1 MSNKFIISEKSPITT
16 FLRDLRILLIL
27 TLPQMKHI
35 VEFIASASQ
44 GYFDGKVVDIEKLS
58 PTHRTCIGKFL
69 SKSTWDE
76 DLLLKVMQKY
86 ALKRMWAYSIAT
98 GKPIY
103 MIVDDTISKKT
114 KPSSK
119 AKRPIEKCKFHYSH
133 LEGKQVYGHQVV
145 GIILKCGDLVLPYS
159 VTLYEKECMSKI
171 EMTINAI
178 LSLPKAPNKGYV
190 MADSW
195 YSCKK
200 IIVASLSKGFHY
212 IGALK
217 TNRVIYPE
225 NSRLSMQVKGYGK
238 TLKKEDVNLV
248 KVDDS
253 SYWIYRYEGKL
264 NGIEK
269 AVVLLSWPE
278 DALFTEGAL
287 KVFIC
292 TEMDPDTQ
300 SILIHYSKR
309 WPIEIFFRQNKME
322 LGLDRY
328 QIRSAKAIK
337 RFWILTMLT
346 YFYCVTGTSESFCP
360 FGKGLKLANNEVNR
374 NIYTWIYEQSEAG
387 VPINQVFEAL
397 KVA

>member
-1 MSNKFIISEKSPITT
+1 MSNKFIIAEKSPITT
-16 FLRDLRILLIL
+16 FLSELHILLLL
-27 TLPQMKHI
+27 TLPQFKHI

-44 GYFDGKVVDIEKLS
+44 EYFDGKVVNIDKLS
-58 PTHRTCIGKFL
+58 STHRTCIGKFL
-69 SKSTWDE
+69 SKSPWNE
-76 DLLLKVMQKY
+76 DLVLKVMQKY
-86 ALKRMWAYSIAT
+86 ALKKVWDYSIST

-103 MIVDDTISKKT
+103 VITDDTISKKT

-133 LEGKQVYGHQVV
+133 LECKQVYGHQVV

-159 VTLYEKECMSKI
+159 IALYDKESMSKI
-171 EMTINAI
+171 QMTVNAI
-178 LSLPKAPNKGYV
+178 LTLPTAPNKVYI

-200 IIVASLSKGFHY
+200 IIDACLSKGFHY

-217 TNRVIYPE
+217 TNRVIYPKS
-225 NSRLSMQVKGYGK
+225 SRLSMQIKEYGK

-248 KVDDS
+248 KVGQS
-253 SYWIYRYEGKL
+253 SYWVHRYEGKL
-264 NGIEK
+264 NGIKK

-278 DALFTEGAL
+278 DALFKEGAL

-292 TEMDPDTQ
+292 TETEIDTQ
-300 SILIHYSKR
+300 MILSHYSKR

-337 RFWILTMLT
+337 RFWILNMLT
-346 YFYCVTGTSESFCP
+346 YFYCVTGTTESFCP
-360 FGKGLKLANNEVNR
+360 FGIGLKLASNEVQQ
-374 NIYTWIYEQSEAG
+374 NIYTWIYEQSQAG
-387 VPINQVFEAL
+387 VPIDQVFQAL

>member
-16 FLRDLRILLIL
+16 FLIEIRILLLL
-27 TLPQMKHI
+27 TLPQIKHI
-35 VEFIASASQ
+35 VEFIASASMDN
-44 GYFDGKVVDIEKLS
+44 FDGKIVDIEKLS
-58 PTHRTCIGKFL
+58 PTHRTSISRFL
-69 SKSTWDE
+69 SKSPWDE
-76 DLLLKVMQKY
+76 DQVLKVLQRFALQKI
-86 ALKRMWAYSIAT
+86 WDYSIST
-98 GKPIY
+98 GSPIY

-133 LEGKQVYGHQVV
+133 LERKQVYGHQVV

-159 VTLYEKECMSKI
+159 VALYEKESMSKI
-171 EMTINAI
+171 QMTINVI
-178 LSLPKAPNKGYV
+178 LTLPKAPNKAYV
-190 MADSW
+190 MVDSW

-200 IIVASLSKGFHY
+200 IIDACLSKGFHF

-217 TNRVIYPE
+217 TNRVIYPQ
-225 NSRLSMQVKGYGK
+225 NSRLSMQVKGFGK

-248 KVDDS
+248 KVDKS
-253 SYWIYRYEGKL
+253 SYWVYRYEGKL
-264 NGIEK
+264 NGVKK

-278 DALFTEGAL
+278 DALFKEGAL
-287 KVFIC
+287 RVFIC
-292 TEMDPDTQ
+292 TEVELDTQ
-300 SILIHYSKR
+300 IILNHYSRR
-309 WPIEIFFRQNKME
+309 WPIEVFFRQNKME

-337 RFWILTMLT
+337 RFWILNMLT
-346 YFYCVTGTSESFCP
+346 YYYCVTGTSESFCP
-360 FGKGLKLANNEVNR
+360 FGRGLKLASNEVQQ
-374 NIYTWIYEQSEAG
+374 NIYTWVYEQSQAG